1 MEYVELTSYSNENN
15 KVSRLGFY
23 PINYADDIFY
33 FAYIFATVLK
43 KTLSLNNKECVLR
56 ESRLGSSKF
65 KYNGKAA
72 RNEKINQQQVKKLKT
87 ELTSPFQMCD
97 SVSPHI

>member
-65 KYNGKAA
+65 K
-72 RNEKINQQQVKKLKT
+72 VDL
-87 ELTSPFQMCD
+87 
-97 SVSPHI
+97 